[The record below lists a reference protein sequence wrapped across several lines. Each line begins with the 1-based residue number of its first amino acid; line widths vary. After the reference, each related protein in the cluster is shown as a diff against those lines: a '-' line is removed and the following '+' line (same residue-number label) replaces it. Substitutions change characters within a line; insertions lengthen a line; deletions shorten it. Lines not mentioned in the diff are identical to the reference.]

1 MSLNKVLDKGNYMIG
16 CKSIVVELVI
26 NNVTNPE
33 KPYEILVRANKN
45 LGICDIIRGI
55 RVPQEVVDLKTKKK
69 RTILKFLEAGR
80 VPEVLSDFQGQQ
92 INSSDTI
99 SELKSALY
107 TTLNEK

>member
-1 MSLNKVLDKGNYMIG
+1 MIG
-16 CKSIVVELVI
+16 CKSIVVKLVI

-33 KPYEILVRANKN
+33 KPYEILVQANKN

-69 RTILKFLEAGR
+69 KTIMKFFEVGR
-80 VPEVLSDFQGQQ
+80 VSEVLSDFQGQQ
-92 INSSDTI
+92 INNSDTI
-99 SELKSALY
+99 FELESTLY